1 MRYPALFI
9 GVALICLLTGESFGI
24 WMSQNPERFSLA
36 GAHAHLNLAGWVTLC
51 LYGLTHQA
59 FPALSKTKLAPVQC
73 ALAILGALVMAPGI
87 LIAITSGDTNIAFA
101 VAGSLGV
108 LLGTLLFAI
117 MFFGTV
123 VFRKASP

>member
-9 GVALICLLTGESFGI
+9 GVALLCLLVGEAFGI
-24 WMSQNPERFSLA
+24 WMSQSPERFGLA
-36 GAHAHLNLAGWVTLC
+36 PAHAHLNLAGWVTLC

-59 FPALSKTKLAPVQC
+59 FPALAKTKLAAAQC

-87 LIAITSGDTNIAFA
+87 LIAITSGDANIAFA

-117 MFFGTV
+117 MFFGTIV
-123 VFRKASP
+123 LKKATP